1 MNCLVL
7 QFFSNIYILDQG
19 HHTMKKSA
27 QLYRSFLNKKN
38 ICNWN
43 GYLDL
48 YSESFSIIFVSKV
61 CTLSHLVRMASLFL

>member
-27 QLYRSFLNKKN
+27 QLYRSFLKIKKK
-38 ICNWN
+38 IIEMDNWIDTCI
-43 GYLDL
+43 Y
-48 YSESFSIIFVSKV
+48 YKQQHKKKEFSTMWSCSIND
-61 CTLSHLVRMASLFL
+61 